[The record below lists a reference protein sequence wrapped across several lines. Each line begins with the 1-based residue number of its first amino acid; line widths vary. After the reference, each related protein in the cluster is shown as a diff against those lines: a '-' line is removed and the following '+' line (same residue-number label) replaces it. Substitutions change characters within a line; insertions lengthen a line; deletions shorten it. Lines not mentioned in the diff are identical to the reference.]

1 MTSAVQYRSLK
12 DCRWVCSSL
21 ALGLIAM
28 VSFTANGAALQVGD
42 AAPDVFGHSS
52 KGEAI
57 HLSDYRGKLVVIS
70 FWASWCGPC
79 RKELPM
85 LLSLQKHATR
95 DRVVVLSVNWK
106 QSRSEFREIGK
117 VLEKQDLTLISDE
130 YGRAGSAYGV
140 KAIPHMIIVGR
151 DGKIVAIHIGYSED
165 EIPTI
170 VDEINSAWSVAPT
183 EKAGGA

>member
-1 MTSAVQYRSLK
+1 MKHYFLK
-12 DCRWVCSSL
+12 VCHRVCSSL
-21 ALGLIAM
+21 ALGLIAT
-28 VSFTANGAALQVGD
+28 VSSAANGAALQVGD

-79 RKELPM
+79 MKELPM

-95 DRVVVLSVNWK
+95 EKVVVLSVNWK
-106 QSRSEFREIGK
+106 QSSSEFRDIGRA
-117 VLEKQDLTLISDE
+117 LYKQDLTLISDE

-165 EIPTI
+165 EIPTL

-183 EKAGGA
+183 EKVGGD